1 MNKIILLLAL
11 VLSGCNN
18 LSERCGNIDAIFSD
32 VSDLVQ
38 KANESFEKAE
48 KKILDV
54 TPEVVD
60 ETNPDPAK
68 CICKGTGIIRQGD
81 GHTTPC
87 PYHGK
92 STEVMKR

>member
-1 MNKIILLLAL
+1 MNKLIVLL
-11 VLSGCNN
+11 VLILCGCNN
-18 LSERCGNIDAIFSD
+18 SAKRCGNIDAIFSD

-38 KANESFEKAE
+38 QANESFERAE

-54 TPEVVD
+54 SPEIID

-68 CICKGTGIIRQGD
+68 CICKGTGVIRQGD

-92 STEVMKR
+92 STEVIKR